1 MPEYTAPSLDSVN
14 FQLEGFT
21 APSLDAVD
29 FELLSNEIELP
40 PFKATSKISISSIEG
55 FFNADYDIGIPAL
68 KTTSKIG
75 ISSINFAYANVI
87 CTVSSENMTKVNG
100 FPLGE
105 ISLIINT

>member
-1 MPEYTAPSLDSVN
+1 MSEYTTPSLDSVN
-14 FQLEGFT
+14 FELVEYT
-21 APSLDAVD
+21 ASALDAVD